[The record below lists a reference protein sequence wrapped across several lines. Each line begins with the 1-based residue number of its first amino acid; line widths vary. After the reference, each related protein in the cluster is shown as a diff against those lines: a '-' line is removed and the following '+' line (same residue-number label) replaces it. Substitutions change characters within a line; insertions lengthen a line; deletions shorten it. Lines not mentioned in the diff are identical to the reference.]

1 MSRAGA
7 IIIGNEVLSGKV
19 EEENARFLIREL
31 RGLGVKLE
39 RIVFLRDEEEEIA
52 AEVRRMSSA
61 YDHVFTSGGVGS
73 THDDVTF
80 LGVARAF
87 GRELVLEPGLEALLA
102 ARFGPKMSEVV
113 RRMAMVP
120 AGTQLLYAR
129 PDRYPVLLVENVFV
143 LPGVP
148 SFFRAKFDEVLR
160 ARLGGP
166 PFVLRQVFVSV
177 GEDEIALPLEAV
189 QKAHPEL
196 ELGSYPRF
204 DEADHKVRLTVEGRD
219 AERVRAGFEA
229 LMGRLPP
236 AWIVRTE

>member
-39 RIVFLRDEEEEIA
+39 RIVFLRDEVDEIA
-52 AEVRRMSSA
+52 AEVRRMAST

-80 LGVARAF
+80 LGVATAF
-87 GRELVLEPGLEALLA
+87 GRPLRLDAELESMLGQ
-102 ARFGPKMSEVV
+102 RFGAKMTDVV

-120 AGTQLLYAR
+120 EGTRLLYAR
-129 PDRYPVLLVENVFV
+129 PDRFPVLQVENVFV

-166 PFVLRQVFVSV
+166 PFILRQVYVSV
-177 GEDEIALPLEAV
+177 GEDEIALPLETV

-204 DEADHKVRLTVEGRD
+204 DDADHRVRLTVEGRD
-219 AERVRAGFEA
+219 PDRVQAAFEA
-229 LMGRLPP
+229 LLAGLSPD
-236 AWIVRTE
+236 WVVRTE

>member
-31 RGLGVKLE
+31 RGLGVRLE
-39 RIVFLRDEEEEIA
+39 RIVYLRDEEAEIA
-52 AEVRRMSSA
+52 DEVRRMASS

-87 GRELVLEPGLEALLA
+87 GRALVLEPRLEALLSE
-102 ARFGPKMSEVV
+102 RFGPRMTDVV

-120 AGTQLLYAR
+120 EGTQLLYAR

-166 PFVLRQVFVSV
+166 PFVLRQVYVSV
-177 GEDEIALPLEAV
+177 GEDQIAIPLEAV
-189 QKAHPEL
+189 QRAHPEL

-204 DEADHKVRLTVEGRD
+204 DEADHRVRLTVEGRD
-219 AERVRAGFEA
+219 AERVEA
-229 LMGRLPP
+229 AFAALLARLSPD
-236 AWIVRTE
+236 WVVRTE

>member
-39 RIVFLRDEEEEIA
+39 RIVFLRDEVEEIA
-52 AEVRRMSSA
+52 TEVRRMSAA
-61 YDHVFTSGGVGS
+61 YDHVFTSGGVGT

-87 GRELVLEPGLEALLA
+87 GRELRLEPRLEALLA
-102 ARFGPKMSEVV
+102 ARFGDKMNDVV
-113 RRMAMVP
+113 RRMAHVP
-120 AGTQLLYAR
+120 EGAELLYAR
-129 PDRYPVLLVENVFV
+129 PDRFPVLAVENVFV

-148 SFFRAKFDEVLR
+148 LFFRAKFEEVLR

-166 PFVLRQVFVSV
+166 AFVLRQVYVSV
-177 GEDEIALPLEAV
+177 PEDEIAVHLEQV
-189 QKAHPEL
+189 QRAHPDL

-204 DEADHKVRLTVEGRD
+204 DDADHRVRLTVEGRD
-219 AERVRAGFEA
+219 GARVEAGFRA
-229 LMGRLPP
+229 LLGGLPP
-236 AWIVRTE
+236 AWVVRSE